1 MKIRLNGNIDL
12 YKNSISFR
20 NLDVE
25 LISDNEYECEEYN
38 SELDFNE
45 LIVLDEYLNDLVED
59 YAEIIEYTDIDIR
72 EALIS
77 MIYEL
82 LD

>member
-82 LD
+82 LN

>member
-12 YKNSISFR
+12 YKDSISFR

-25 LISDNEYECEEYN
+25 LISHNEYECEEYN